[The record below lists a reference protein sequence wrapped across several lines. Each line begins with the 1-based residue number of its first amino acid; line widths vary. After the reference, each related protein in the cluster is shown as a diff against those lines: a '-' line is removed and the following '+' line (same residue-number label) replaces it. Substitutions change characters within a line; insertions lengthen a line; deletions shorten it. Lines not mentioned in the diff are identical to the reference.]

1 MSTTRTSRSL
11 PWVATL
17 VVGTLVVLATV
28 LLLQAR
34 DSQPSSELAA
44 VQRACEEWMAE
55 DADGA
60 GSVGTCRRM
69 VAWMGGQRERSGM
82 GPGTMMG
89 TPGQLRER
97 CEAWMAAPPPSDDA
111 DVPRADD
118 PARGDW
124 CRQMTDWMSAH
135 ADRWA
140 PDHMREG
147 WRSPDR

>member
-1 MSTTRTSRSL
+1 MSTTRTSRSA
-11 PWVATL
+11 PWVAIMA
-17 VVGTLVVLATV
+17 VGTLVVLVAV
-28 LLLQAR
+28 LVLPDR
-34 DSQPSSELAA
+34 DGQPSSELAA
-44 VQRACEEWMAE
+44 VEQACDEWRADAAPAAGSAATCRSMVEWM
-55 DADGA
+55 DG
-60 GSVGTCRRM
+60 
-69 VAWMGGQRERSGM
+69 QQERSGM

-97 CEAWMAAPPPSDDA
+97 CEAWRADPPRSDSS
-111 DVPRADD
+111 DVPRDD
-118 PARGDW
+118 HW